1 MSAAVPSPSS
11 MGMLNFHVDKSKF
24 SEGALSGSKLPVV
37 GVACCTAAAYVI
49 LRVLE
54 S

>member
-1 MSAAVPSPSS
+1 MSVAVPSPSS
-11 MGMLNFHVDKSKF
+11 KGILSFQVDKSKF
-24 SEGALSGSKLPVV
+24 SEGARSGSKLPVG
-37 GVACCTAAAYVI
+37 GVTCCTAAACVI